1 MRAARFPRR
10 CSRRRGVYDLTALPV
25 QGCKWFGSVAHG
37 SIRNRW
43 SCASRSE
50 YHPFG
55 VFASRCHR
63 TDERGQEPVWPAI
76 LPERYATQSLAR
88 SNDAAVSSSGC
99 KRAPTISQGC
109 VFCARRGTS
118 QRLPRVL
125 SAAEAF
131 RSAAVQDAHL
141 CRALLASAA
150 PYSSK
155 RQSPVRP
162 NFPCSMSDAK
172 APSVFDVGWFIVLM
186 RLIEIDMLRPQTAQ
200 RVIDRA

>member
-1 MRAARFPRR
+1 VPAE
-10 CSRRRGVYDLTALPV
+10 V
-25 QGCKWFGSVAHG
+25 
-37 SIRNRW
+37 SIT
-43 SCASRSE
+43 RSE
-50 YHPFG
+50 S
-55 VFASRCHR
+55 SRADVNR

-99 KRAPTISQGC
+99 KRAPPISQGC
-109 VFCARRGTS
+109 VFCARRDTS

-131 RSAAVQDAHL
+131 RSAAVQDAYL

-162 NFPCSMSDAK
+162 NFPLLDERRESAKRLRCRLVHRPDALDRDRY
-172 APSVFDVGWFIVLM
+172 APSANGAASH
-186 RLIEIDMLRPQTAQ
+186 RP
-200 RVIDRA
+200 RVIQLLERLVFPPPMSMPNFVALTTRSRMPRAFSHLPIMI